1 MALFTKTIVLSELS
15 QIDNMIETVTGSS
28 EASIGLIESS
38 IEDLKN
44 QNEVIDAELKTVRH
58 LSLQLSQREKTLS
71 ELKRTNEDFIGKM
84 KNALKKGE

>member
-15 QIDNMIETVTGSS
+15 QIDDVIETITGSS

-38 IEDLKN
+38 VEDLKN

-58 LSLQLSQREKTLS
+58 LSLQLSQREKALS
-71 ELKRTNEDFIGKM
+71 ELKRVNEEFIGKM
-84 KNALKKGE
+84 KNVLKEGA

>member
-1 MALFTKTIVLSELS
+1 MALFTKTIILSELG
-15 QIDNMIETVTGSS
+15 QIDNVIETITGSS

-44 QNEVIDAELKTVRH
+44 QNEVIDAELRTVRH

-71 ELKRTNEDFIGKM
+71 ELKRTNDDFIGKM

>member
-15 QIDNMIETVTGSS
+15 QIDNVIETITGSS

-38 IEDLKN
+38 IEDLNN

-58 LSLQLSQREKTLS
+58 LSLQLSQREKALS
-71 ELKRTNEDFIGKM
+71 DVKKANEDFIGRM